1 MAVPTGRPDLGL
13 YQQKYLLRRV
23 LDRIPGISRLDPN
36 AVSIASLV
44 PSAVAAAAFTAGW
57 WWLVILG
64 IVGRMVLTTLD
75 GHIAENYGKK
85 TVVGAYVNRIPA
97 EVGDTLILGSLLARA
112 DPAWV
117 VAVLCGA
124 WLVNVLG
131 VLGLVAGG
139 STQSVGPAG
148 QTDRLALLIVAN
160 AVAMFVVVDWTI
172 VCQILVILMVP
183 TIALRIRRTLRELR
197 AIDALPGQAG

>member
-1 MAVPTGRPDLGL
+1 MG
-13 YQQKYLLRRV
+13 YL
-23 LDRIPGISRLDPN
+23 
-36 AVSIASLV
+36 
-44 PSAVAAAAFTAGW
+44 
-57 WWLVILG
+57 
-64 IVGRMVLTTLD
+64 
-75 GHIAENYGKK
+75 
-85 TVVGAYVNRIPA
+85 
-97 EVGDTLILGSLLARA
+97 
-112 DPAWV
+112 
-117 VAVLCGA
+117 
-124 WLVNVLG
+124 
-131 VLGLVAGG
+131 LGLVAGG

>member
-112 DPAWV
+112 DPVWV

-124 WLVNVLG
+124 WLINVLG

>member
-1 MAVPTGRPDLGL
+1 MTRKQDLGL
-13 YQQKYLLRRV
+13 YQQKYALRRA
-23 LDRIPGISRLDPN
+23 LDRIPGISRLEPN
-36 AVSIASLV
+36 LVSVASIV
-44 PSAVAAAAFTAGW
+44 PSTIAAWAFVQGW
-57 WWLVILG
+57 WALVIVG

-97 EVGDTLILGSLLARA
+97 EIGDILILGSLFARA
-112 DPAWV
+112 EPAWV
-117 VAVLCGA
+117 LAVVCGA

-148 QTDRLALLIVAN
+148 QTDRLALLIVVN
-160 AVAMFVVVDWTI
+160 AIAIAFPVDWTL
-172 VCQILVILMVP
+172 VCQVLVALMVP
-183 TIALRIRRTLRELR
+183 TVVLRVRRSIRELS
-197 AIDALPGQAG
+197 AAPS